1 MTVQP
6 ESYAGTGKSEKVAS
20 MFDSIASRYDLLN
33 RVLSGGI
40 DKRWR
45 KKVIDLLID
54 VHPKQLLYI
63 ATGTGDLA
71 LEAVRLNPDKIIG
84 LDISE
89 GMLKLGVEKINKQK
103 IEEKLLQ
110 LICCFMNLVSR
121 FRYPSLLKGQ

>member
-45 KKVIDLLID
+45 KKVIVCQFHLIK
-54 VHPKQLLYI
+54 HGS
-63 ATGTGDLA
+63 TN
-71 LEAVRLNPDKIIG
+71 RN
-84 LDISE
+84 
-89 GMLKLGVEKINKQK
+89 GMQYY
-103 IEEKLLQ
+103 
-110 LICCFMNLVSR
+110 R
-121 FRYPSLLKGQ
+121 T